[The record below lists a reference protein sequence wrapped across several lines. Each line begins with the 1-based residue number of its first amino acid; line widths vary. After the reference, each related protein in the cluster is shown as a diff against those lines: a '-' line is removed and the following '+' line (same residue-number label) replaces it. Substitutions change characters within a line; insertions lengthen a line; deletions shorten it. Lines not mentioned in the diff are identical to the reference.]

1 MLKLEE
7 LDLAMKLLIRENQRK
22 YKIEENPKENQFL
35 DKDNVNSPSDQIV
48 YQHNRIT
55 GRPKTPI
62 VKAKSQLGRLII
74 QKVHRDNLHIGPLT
88 TLGIILD
95 KFSGDSWRVAVK
107 SELKRCS
114 TCRKSNN
121 HAFRE
126 APPGDLPERRTNE
139 SRPFQH
145 VGVDFMGPFK
155 TYIRNSNDVEKSHI
169 ALFTCTTTRLIH
181 LEHVRNLSTDEFLL
195 ALSRFMSRRGYPDS
209 ITSDNAATFKL
220 TAEILD
226 RFSEK
231 EDSFLAELAFEKIEK
246 LRSDILEKEMTKK
259 GVKWYFNT
267 ALAPWQGGFY
277 ERLVGV
283 VKKSL
288 KHCLGDSLHN
298 YKDLETIMAE
308 CECLVNKRPLTYIDD
323 GSEDFQ
329 CLRPID
335 IITPGLYFSI
345 FEENGLRDEYFEY
358 TSNFREVKKN
368 VKRFWDIFHRDYIKQ
383 LKTFQSLSQPN
394 RVHSNLV
401 KPILGE
407 VVLLKD
413 EDVPRKQWKMGIITE
428 LMKGRDGEIRSVRV
442 RTTQKRKVRDGTLP
456 YKPFKIQEIT
466 RPLRLV
472 IPLELRPQSSEDTS
486 VDELK
491 VKVNHARNLSHG
503 LQKHRMS
510 EKKMLRPVLET
521 QNDNFRKNLN
531 RKPNFSLWNI
541 WTVIMLMCI
550 LATSSVTA
558 SPNKLKTATESIL
571 LEEEKIM
578 NFTTITIP
586 IPSSTTAPKT
596 TTSTSLPTTTPR
608 KTTKQPTTQSTTTQT
623 TPSTTTTESTIR
635 TTSSTTTQVIISSTA
650 IPSTTTIPTTK
661 PSISTT
667 SIPTTRS
674 STTSSTTTT
683 TVKILPTSF
692 TSIPTSVSINPT
704 FRTTVPNVRSA
715 TEGFMPKE
723 DYRRSIQATKPS
735 TEQMPLIETTTSN
748 NMHILNRHEIHD
760 SKSRLECTANGVNL
774 IDEENMTS
782 QPNSVCTENWC
793 DHQVVTKKKVTEVII
808 PPEYTVHK
816 HRITWKKS
824 IGQSFVILSKVC
836 PPTDYCWKANKHFDC
851 IFCTRFLFNSQCHPK
866 ATIAIVISLI
876 AILMKLITL
885 CWQRTKLWK
894 LFKLMFCWC
903 NFCEKLHQFVCCKK
917 PQEETDELE
926 EIEMVPLR
934 KSQVPK
940 RIATVRNW
948 RDRIR
953 HKKYLPSRS
962 TPSTKRTVNFSN
974 STTPSNP
981 RTLLFEVSTV
991 EEEGRDVLR
1000 IRKASS
1006 RSPSP
1011 PTTFLAIATLS
1022 LLISS
1027 AATDVC
1033 DSTYPISHEESTC
1046 NELGV
1051 CRVERTEDIFFTPET
1066 KTICLQVVSTNN
1078 VLLKFKLT
1086 VDHNFRK
1093 CQKGPIMFTK
1103 NVTVHADSSKRCHGM
1118 GECVDRKCLDVGPN
1132 SKLSEFTEGNKY
1144 PGHTYCSSS
1153 CGGLWCRCLLP
1164 TEACLFY
1171 RTYAVPT
1178 TDDKFQIYSCDTWS
1192 NAIHFTA
1199 SLTFDNQVI
1208 EQIFQIR
1215 EGGDYQ
1221 INFRYGKQK
1230 DHEIDLKFRLL
1241 EVTGETGLSILGKKF
1256 IQNEEKIALASIT
1269 NEIFPLECTESGD
1282 CNYRETCNCNLG
1294 DSEAICLCKVPDLFK
1309 ILDDRNHNL
1318 PIITERYHLGI
1329 SPDNIPTIRMRH
1341 NNFHLQL
1348 IMEQSYHTNIIESKI
1363 DCSIEKTTAFIGCYN
1378 CLKGASQN
1386 VTCKSK
1392 EPTHAKLSCDNEE
1405 FVDILTCDK
1414 KGIVNEIH
1422 RKFYQAYPKGV
1433 CTVSCGNK
1441 NNSYKIEG
1449 TLTYVSHTSLSEY
1462 FNQVLHSEKS
1472 ISEIHPWNIP
1482 DYWTI
1487 LNTIIKG
1494 AVPITLAI
1502 IGMLFTSAI
1511 LYLCCIPACTNFLTR
1526 RRRFRI
1532 AMNGP
1537 SITSEIIEAAK
1548 QRAIT
1553 IHTQRITDQTMR
1565 AIQQDNKPPA
1575 KCRLC
1580 KRNHLT
1586 YECTTI
1592 PQDQKLQKCL
1602 DQRLCILCLNKAFHH
1617 PTNCRLIK
1625 KPHLLC
1631 KNYHC
1636 GKKFAIH
1643 HASICDKAPEPV
1655 PITEMDEEE
1664 SDQ

>member
-1 MLKLEE
+1 MSYITHENIQEWGETISDIQKTYEEE
-7 LDLAMKLLIRENQRK
+7 LTTSINTTLRLNPAAKLAETTPINVYIAEYGVFLTSELEKFQKLHKKYTEQYNAVLSKLHETPVGNLLAETAKTTIEQAHSKNADIRKKVTELENKMKVRHIAANVVAG
-22 YKIEENPKENQFL
+22 EEN
-35 DKDNVNSPSDQIV
+35 V
-48 YQHNRIT
+48 
-55 GRPKTPI
+55 TPI
-62 VKAKSQLGRLII
+62 GKINFEI
-74 QKVHRDNLHIGPLT
+74 
-88 TLGIILD
+88 
-95 KFSGDSWRVAVK
+95 AVK
-107 SELKRCS
+107 KQPNLIDLNTDFNETS
-114 TCRKSNN
+114 SNN
-121 HAFRE
+121 HQKVRSFNTETSSSALSFRHVKLPNFDGNISQWSAFYMIFKPTVIDNDEYDDVMKHNILRNHLS
-126 APPGDLPERRTNE
+126 GDPADLI
-139 SRPFQH
+139 RPYDTDGTQ
-145 VGVDFMGPFK
+145 FK
-155 TYIRNSNDVEKSHI
+155 DAMDR
-169 ALFTCTTTRLIH
+169 
-181 LEHVRNLSTDEFLL
+181 LL
-195 ALSRFMSRRGYPDS
+195 AMYGSQEKQYDHLWNRLSNIPMAREHPKSLRILHNELFAIINSLKKHGDIDTLNYQSVVKSKIPTPILIEILKS
-209 ITSDNAATFKL
+209 KPKKTT
-220 TAEILD
+220 EILD
-226 RFSEK
+226 ALDVIITIEEAAQRSKTVPEK
-231 EDSFLAELAFEKIEK
+231 EDRTIFA
-246 LRSDILEKEMTKK
+246 
-259 GVKWYFNT
+259 
-267 ALAPWQGGFY
+267 
-277 ERLVGV
+277 
-283 VKKSL
+283 VKKSHSHQKCKFCQRENHSTIECRTVSTL
-288 KHCLGDSLHN
+288 EDRREFIKTNNLCFNCINGGHRIQECKSSACRKCNTKHNSAICPKNLQIARKNVPTFKKENFSTNNFRTPNHPQNLNKGNPQGQGYRAPSNYQRNQNFHGNGYQPRYQNNQNGQRNQANGPQNTQGQFRNQGQSTPPKTFNQAKSYKVNSNNTSLMVANAPVLINDEVEIIPVLLDSGADQSFVLSSFAEKAN
-298 YKDLETIMAE
+298 MKILERNVEIDLSVFGRDPTTIISNKVELAIIAPQKENSIITVEALTVPDITDLFDPVDLSFEDKTYLETTNQE
-308 CECLVNKRPLTYIDD
+308 TVNITKQEKAVALL
-323 GSEDFQ
+323 GA
-329 CLRPID
+329 D
-335 IITPGLYFSI
+335 I
-345 FEENGLRDEYFEY
+345 
-358 TSNFREVKKN
+358 
-368 VKRFWDIFHRDYIKQ
+368 FWDIIQDGKKKLPSGKFIIPTQ
-383 LKTFQSLSQPN
+383 L
-394 RVHSNLV
+394 
-401 KPILGE
+401 
-407 VVLLKD
+407 
-413 EDVPRKQWKMGIITE
+413 
-428 LMKGRDGEIRSVRV
+428 
-442 RTTQKRKVRDGTLP
+442 GT
-456 YKPFKIQEIT
+456 
-466 RPLRLV
+466 V
-472 IPLELRPQSSEDTS
+472 
-486 VDELK
+486 
-491 VKVNHARNLSHG
+491 
-503 LQKHRMS
+503 
-510 EKKMLRPVLET
+510 
-521 QNDNFRKNLN
+521 
-531 RKPNFSLWNI
+531 
-541 WTVIMLMCI
+541 
-550 LATSSVTA
+550 
-558 SPNKLKTATESIL
+558 
-571 LEEEKIM
+571 
-578 NFTTITIP
+578 
-586 IPSSTTAPKT
+586 
-596 TTSTSLPTTTPR
+596 
-608 KTTKQPTTQSTTTQT
+608 STTTQT
-623 TPSTTTTESTIR
+623 TPSTTTTQSTMR
-635 TTSSTTTQVIISSTA
+635 TTSSTTTQVIKSSTA
-650 IPSTTTIPTTK
+650 IPSTTTFPTTK
-661 PSISTT
+661 ISV
-667 SIPTTRS
+667 PTIRS
-674 STTSSTTTT
+674 STTPSTTTT
-683 TVKILPTSF
+683 TTKILPSSS

-793 DHQVVTKKKVTEVII
+793 DHQVVTTKKVTEVII

-866 ATIAIVISLI
+866 ATIAIVISII

-974 STTPSNP
+974 STTPANP

-1000 IRKASS
+1000 IRKTSS

-1011 PTTFLAIATLS
+1011 PITFLAITTLS

-1027 AATDVC
+1027 VATDVC

-1046 NELGV
+1046 NEQGV

-1433 CTVSCGNK
+1433 CTVSCGSK

-1482 DYWTI
+1482 DYWAI

-1526 RRRFRI
+1526 RRRFR
-1532 AMNGP
+1532 
-1537 SITSEIIEAAK
+1537 
-1548 QRAIT
+1548 R
-1553 IHTQRITDQTMR
+1553 
-1565 AIQQDNKPPA
+1565 
-1575 KCRLC
+1575 
-1580 KRNHLT
+1580 
-1586 YECTTI
+1586 
-1592 PQDQKLQKCL
+1592 
-1602 DQRLCILCLNKAFHH
+1602 
-1617 PTNCRLIK
+1617 
-1625 KPHLLC
+1625 
-1631 KNYHC
+1631 
-1636 GKKFAIH
+1636 
-1643 HASICDKAPEPV
+1643 
-1655 PITEMDEEE
+1655 
-1664 SDQ
+1664 